1 MINNMAKILVVEDDP
16 ILQKM
21 YASKLQKEGYE
32 TFIAS
37 DGQEGFDQAKKE
49 MPDFILLDLMMPKT
63 DGAAAL
69 RLLKDDE
76 ETKGIPVAILSVI
89 PEDTQ
94 NAEDKITLS
103 NAVAYW
109 RKDQNNPSEIT
120 EKIKDCLNN
129 KTTS

>member
-1 MINNMAKILVVEDDP
+1 MAKILVVEDDP

>member
-1 MINNMAKILVVEDDP
+1 MINNMAKILIVEDDP

-49 MPDFILLDLMMPKT
+49 MPDFILLDLMMPKI

-109 RKDQNNPSEIT
+109 RKDQNNPSEIAL
-120 EKIKDCLNN
+120 KIKEYLDKN
-129 KTTS
+129 S